1 MFFSKHNMGI
11 VLTLLLILLL
21 SQSKILNMFVN
32 TALGRTILIGL
43 LVFLSYIHK
52 ILGVILVLI
61 IIILINNNDNIYLE
75 GFTNSNNT
83 TSQMTNLTDTKKP
96 KGDTQPLTMPTSNT
110 KITNTKIKSQN
121 VAQEGFDIIGT
132 EHNLK
137 KGKQSNSISVNTLM
151 KGSDN
156 VLPNES
162 ASFSSVSSTY

>member
-1 MFFSKHNMGI
+1 MFFSKHSLGI
-11 VLTLLLILLL
+11 VLTLLLTLLL

-96 KGDTQPLTMPTSNT
+96 KEDTHPLTMPTAD
-110 KITNTKIKSQN
+110 TKIKSQN